1 MFDFQ
6 ASQYDLTSFSLQFSG
21 GSGRSLGTATNEDT
35 CLIWWYRLGR
45 QSAYLHQF
53 SISRP
58 WLTAK
63 PRTGTSIFIVILK
76 WGRVCFQFD
85 QFQHML
91 WRWQL
96 LDTLSGHFTNPFLSG
111 VMEVFLHVRCI
122 PQQNSQW
129 QFWASVLVTSVRQ
142 DAVSPSG
149 NTSLGRLFDP
159 STWSLNLNMLNLV
172 ICLSLK

>member
-58 WLTAK
+58 WLPAK
-63 PRTGTSIFIVILK
+63 PRTGTSIFIVIFICILNLK

-129 QFWASVLVTSVRQ
+129 QFWARVRVCVF
-142 DAVSPSG
+142 AAFAAFY
-149 NTSLGRLFDP
+149 L
-159 STWSLNLNMLNLV
+159 
-172 ICLSLK
+172 